1 MSRVAAEI
9 ALGVLLTLT
18 IFWTFTCFYTRLY
31 LAIFERYLTSER
43 VRKFVSLRGSTVAL
57 SRWADFFGIVACG
70 FLQFAMIGGAV
81 SELAHGRAASIPF
94 AAVLTELVLAAG
106 WIVLLPRATRSAE

>member
-1 MSRVAAEI
+1 MNRVAAEI
-9 ALGVLLTLT
+9 ALGALIALGF
-18 IFWTFTCFYTRLY
+18 FWTFAGFYTRLY
-31 LAIFERYLTSER
+31 LAIFDRHLTSER
-43 VRKFVSLRGSTVAL
+43 IKKFVSLRGSTVAL
-57 SRWADFFGIVACG
+57 SRWAVFFGIVACG

-81 SELAHGRAASIPF
+81 SEFAHGRAATIPF